1 MKNDSVKRVLLIS
14 SFILF
19 AIAMVYVSYYVVNYV
34 NTNNQYF
41 KNYNKVVTN
50 ELANLI
56 DKQKAMDERIV

>member
-1 MKNDSVKRVLLIS
+1 MKNDSAKRVLLIS

-50 ELANLI
+50 
-56 DKQKAMDERIV
+56 